1 MREWL
6 GLACAHELARA
17 DAKVTVY
24 ERSRGLGGR
33 LATRRRGQV
42 SFDHGA
48 QFVTAR
54 SHPFA
59 RYTETALRAG
69 ALEAWRPRVMEDDRA
84 WPAPIEDW
92 WVGQPG
98 MSAVVRPLA
107 RNVEVLSGIAVHELL
122 PGQRGW
128 ELQTDSGRQNV
139 LSSSRSRG
147 AGATGL
153 HATGTARPDVPTHDR
168 GPHGA
173 VLAGMF
179 AFDPPID
186 AGAEARRWTGPLI
199 WAACNSSKAGRPAA
213 PQCWVVHASATW
225 SREHLEMDA
234 TGAALLLLRA
244 FEESIGRELPTPV
257 YLDAHRWRHAQVEQ
271 PLGLSCLV
279 DLEKNAGACGDW
291 CIAPRVEA
299 AFEAAAAS
307 LIRSCR
313 WWAFPR
319 DAAPL
324 TAEQA
329 QQHAVARK
337 SLEHAPQRKRE
348 QHGNDLVDHAI
359 HEHCR
364 EQLLGRNVGQQQQQ
378 HRLEHAESGRHVAQ
392 HAGENAG

>member
-1 MREWL
+1 MSEVRIAVI
-6 GLACAHELARA
+6 GAGMAGRACAHELARA

-33 LATRRRGQV
+33 LATRRRGQL

-69 ALEAWRPRVMEDDRA
+69 ALEAWRPRIMEDDRA
-84 WPAPIEDW
+84 WPAPIDDW

-98 MSAVVRPLA
+98 MSAAVRPLA
-107 RNVEVLSGIAVHELL
+107 RSVEVLSGIAVHELL

-128 ELQTDSGRQNV
+128 ELQTDSGRQDRV
-139 LSSSRSRG
+139 YR
-147 AGATGL
+147 AVAV
-153 HATGTARPDVPTHDR
+153 AVPAPQACTLL
-168 GPHGA
+168 GPHGRTFRHLTEVRMA
-173 VLAGMF
+173 PCWAGMF

-186 AGAEARRWTGPLI
+186 AGAEARRWTQGPLT

-213 PQCWVVHASATW
+213 PQCWVVHASSTW

-234 TGAALLLLRA
+234 AGAALLLLQA
-244 FEESIGRELPTPV
+244 FEQCIGRELPAPV

-279 DLEKNAGACGDW
+279 DLESNAGACGDW

-299 AFEAAAAS
+299 AFE
-307 LIRSCR
+307 
-313 WWAFPR
+313 
-319 DAAPL
+319 
-324 TAEQA
+324 
-329 QQHAVARK
+329 
-337 SLEHAPQRKRE
+337 
-348 QHGNDLVDHAI
+348 
-359 HEHCR
+359 
-364 EQLLGRNVGQQQQQ
+364 
-378 HRLEHAESGRHVAQ
+378 SGRSLAHSILSMV
-392 HAGENAG
+392 GLSTPTLRP